1 MLILTNVWGSHLV
14 CVCVWVCGGCVGVCV
29 CDFWV
34 REQKRNMWVLA
45 RRGECFDT
53 YIVGFLPKECVKN
66 MFKGRTCVSG
76 RREVGS
82 T

>member
-1 MLILTNVWGSHLV
+1 MSLVSILMLILTNAWESQL
-14 CVCVWVCGGCVGVCV
+14 VGVCV

-34 REQKRNMWVLA
+34 RERERNMWSLA
-45 RRGECFDT
+45 RQGECFDIH
-53 YIVGFLPKECVKN
+53 IVGFMPKECVKN
-66 MFKGRTCVSG
+66 MFKGRTCVSS